1 MTDLVAEALAG
12 RRRALARLLSL
23 VEDDGAEAREALA
36 RLCSRTG
43 RAHVIGVTGAPG
55 SGKSTLVAQLAAAY
69 RRRERTVAIVAVDP
83 SSPFSGGA
91 LLGDRIRMH
100 GVSADPGVYVRSMAS
115 RGSLGGLARSTW
127 DVVQVLD
134 ACGYDTILI
143 ETVGAGQ
150 TEVDIARTAH
160 TTVVIQV
167 PGLGDEVQMLKA
179 GILEIADILVVNKA
193 DRQGAERVAA
203 ALAASLE
210 LANTPA
216 DGDGAAWRPPI
227 LKTVATT
234 GVGVA
239 ELADAA
245 ARHLAFLRS
254 SGAMEEREQ
263 ARMAERLRGVARERL
278 LRLVLANAGPAAIEG
293 LVARLAAREIDLY
306 GAVDE
311 LLAAAGMDPAS
322 GRRAGVT
329 GEPQRRGDR
338 ANG

>member
-234 GVGVA
+234 GAGVA
-239 ELADAA
+239 ELGDAA
-245 ARHLAFLRS
+245 ARHLAFLHS

>member
-193 DRQGAERVAA
+193 DQEGADGVVA
-203 ALAASLE
+203 ALADALD
-210 LANTPA
+210 LAA
-216 DGDGAAWRPPI
+216 DAGHCHWRPPI
-227 LKTVATT
+227 VKTVATT
-234 GVGVA
+234 GEGTA

-245 ARHLAFLRS
+245 TQHLTFLRS
-254 SGAMEEREQ
+254 SGT
-263 ARMAERLRGVARERL
+263 MAERERARLADRLEAIAGDRL
-278 LRLVLANAGPAAIEG
+278 LRRALACIGPAAYEALLAR
-293 LVARLAAREIDLY
+293 LVARDIDLY
-306 GAVDE
+306 VAADE
-311 LLAAAGMDPAS
+311 LMAAAG
-322 GRRAGVT
+322 
-329 GEPQRRGDR
+329 
-338 ANG
+338 